1 MFKKVLIAED
11 HEIRNLGVINTLE
24 ELFVPEFEFV
34 SYCDAALK
42 KVKSA
47 ITEEKPYDLLITDLE
62 FDDDFV
68 EQSINSGQELIA
80 EVKKIQPNI
89 KIIAF
94 SIEKKTQLIDEL
106 FHGLGING
114 YVSKGRNDA
123 KELKNTI
130 KRVFADE
137 IVIPQDI
144 LNSIRNNTIEVTDY
158 DINLLDSLSKG
169 WKQHEICAHF
179 KQEGLQP
186 NSRSAIEK
194 RLNDLRDSL
203 NARNNIE
210 MIAICKDI
218 GIL

>member
-11 HEIRNLGVINTLE
+11 HEIRNLGVIKTLE
-24 ELFVPEFEFV
+24 ELCVTEFEFV

-42 KVKSA
+42 KIKTA
-47 ITEEKPYDLLITDLE
+47 ISEDTPYDLLITDLE
-62 FDDDFV
+62 FDEDFV
-68 EQSINSGQELIA
+68 EQSITCGQGLIE
-80 EVKKIQPNI
+80 EVRKFQPNI

-106 FHGLGING
+106 FNELGING
-114 YVSKGRNDA
+114 YVSKGRDDA

-169 WKQHEICAHF
+169 WKQHEICAFF

-186 NSRSAIEK
+186 SSRSAIEK

-210 MIAICKDI
+210 MIAICKDM